1 MLFYFVEC
9 NTTVT
14 SLEDISSHAACHIP
28 DRCTAVDCCITLPS
42 FRRNVN
48 VFVDLDSCDYR
59 LSVGIEKIH
68 LNFSL
73 VDYQWGTLQQYS
85 LVGVVS
91 LK

>member
-1 MLFYFVEC
+1 MKLK
-9 NTTVT
+9 
-14 SLEDISSHAACHIP
+14 DIMIP

-85 LVGVVS
+85 LVGVVVTPLVHIILIPS
-91 LK
+91 QPVFARSP